1 MRRNGRLVC
10 HEDYNINLY
19 MDIIC
24 NFKRDEG
31 RSSAFGVQA
40 LITNHFVL
48 PFKTHQN
55 QDVKQILG

>member
-1 MRRNGRLVC
+1 
-10 HEDYNINLY
+10 

-40 LITNHFVL
+40 LIANYFVL
-48 PFKTHQN
+48 SFKTHQN
-55 QDVKQILG
+55 QDVKQILGKVNAALLKIKDMQQQPN

>member
-1 MRRNGRLVC
+1 MC
-10 HEDYNINLY
+10 HENYNINLY

-24 NFKRDEG
+24 NFKRDKG

-40 LITNHFVL
+40 LIANHFVL

>member
-1 MRRNGRLVC
+1 MC
-10 HEDYNINLY
+10 HENYNINLY

-55 QDVKQILG
+55 QDVKQILE

>member
-10 HEDYNINLY
+10 HENYNINLY

-31 RSSAFGVQA
+31 RSSTFGVQA
-40 LITNHFVL
+40 LIANHFVL

-55 QDVKQILG
+55 QDVKQILE

>member
-1 MRRNGRLVC
+1 MRKNGRLVC
-10 HEDYNINLY
+10 HENYNINLY

-24 NFKRDEG
+24 NFKRDKG
-31 RSSAFGVQA
+31 RASAFGVQA
-40 LITNHFVL
+40 LIANHFVL

>member
-1 MRRNGRLVC
+1 
-10 HEDYNINLY
+10 

-31 RSSAFGVQA
+31 RSSTFGVQA
-40 LITNHFVL
+40 LIANHFVL
-48 PFKTHQN
+48 LFKTHQN